1 MEITSLDQLDLTR
14 QYTYADYLTWRVQE
28 RLELIR
34 GYIWK
39 MSPAPSRRHQQLVS
53 NLHGLIWV
61 YLKGKPCQVFM
72 APFDVRLPRKNKITN
87 ETITTVVQPDL
98 CIVCDLAKLDDAGC
112 IGAPDLVIE
121 VLSKGNTKKE
131 MKEKF
136 DAYQEAG
143 VREYWIVQPEYD
155 NVLVYTLNEQGQFI
169 GQHPYDE
176 SDTLSPLIFPNL
188 QIDLHEVFEE

>member
-53 NLHGLIWV
+53 NFHGIIWN
-61 YLKGKPCQVFM
+61 YLKKQPCQVFI
-72 APFDVRLPRKNKITN
+72 APFDVRLPRTNKMTN
-87 ETITTVVQPDL
+87 EAIITVVQPDL
-98 CIVCDLAKLDDAGC
+98 CIICDRAKLDDAGC
-112 IGAPDLVIE
+112 LGAPDLVIE

-131 MKEKF
+131 MQEKF
-136 DAYQEAG
+136 DAYEDAG
-143 VREYWIVQPEYD
+143 VREYWVVQPEYD
-155 NVLVYTLNEQGQFI
+155 NVLVYTLNEQGRFI
-169 GQHPYDE
+169 GQRAYDE
-176 SDTLSPLIFPNL
+176 SNTITPTMFQDLK
-188 QIDLHEVFEE
+188 IDLHEVFEE

>member
-39 MSPAPSRRHQQLVS
+39 MLPALGCRHQPLV
-53 NLHGLIWV
+53 GKF
-61 YLKGKPCQVFM
+61 YLPFGNYMKGKPCQVFM
-72 APFDVRLPRKNKITN
+72 APFDVRLPRKNKPTN

-98 CIVCDLAKLDDAGC
+98 CIVCDPAKLDDAGC

-155 NVLVYTLNEQGQFI
+155 NVPVYTLNEQGQFI
-169 GQHPYDE
+169 GQPPYDE

-188 QIDLHEVFEE
+188 QIELHEVFEE